1 MFNSGKK
8 IRAAR
13 NNFFFLTRDVRKQIS
28 ERNKKQVKGSVP
40 KMFYDMFVEMSQIY
54 WIPVHSQ
61 CPCCRCMYI
70 KHCQHSIFYNCIY
83 SCKFMYEFTI
93 YESLSEIGKF

>member
-54 WIPVHSQ
+54 
-61 CPCCRCMYI
+61 
-70 KHCQHSIFYNCIY
+70 
-83 SCKFMYEFTI
+83 
-93 YESLSEIGKF
+93 